1 MAVACVRRRYRL
13 FEGRVAVTRGCLT
26 CWVLEHVQPNES
38 TKRGPGRV
46 RNAMAL
52 AVVKRGIICPDVRP
66 VTIIVRTDAVVALVD
81 ARFNL
86 YPLE

>member
-1 MAVACVRRRYRL
+1 
-13 FEGRVAVTRGCLT
+13 
-26 CWVLEHVQPNES
+26 
-38 TKRGPGRV
+38 
-46 RNAMAL
+46 MAL